1 MKLWSGN
8 SICFPFFR
16 GDVQCILTDFFLQKL
31 FYFRSCLIAAVLS
44 VDPRIFIKMD
54 FVIITSPYIRCCHS
68 KQQDQAKIYADDYFF
83 LFFLFLPFFC
93 AMIPLYS
100 FAPFLYTHRALSA
113 FCEYI
118 LFLDNYIPFVE
129 EYNFNSLNIFLHFVN
144 SLYFP
149 FTGAYAH
156 PSADTES
163 ECPSYQIP
171 V

>member
-1 MKLWSGN
+1 MIRTSLCLYDFHTFILAQFPNNHPDIRSN
-8 SICFPFFR
+8 LPIYHLSSIFW
-16 GDVQCILTDFFLQKL
+16 GEDYMILTVPFCVGQAVCFF
-31 FYFRSCLIAAVLS
+31 
-44 VDPRIFIKMD
+44 
-54 FVIITSPYIRCCHS
+54 
-68 KQQDQAKIYADDYFF
+68 
-83 LFFLFLPFFC
+83 FFLFLPFFC

-100 FAPFLYTHRALSA
+100 FTPFLYTHRALSA
-113 FCEYI
+113 FCKYI
-118 LFLDNYIPFVE
+118 LFLDNYILFVE

-163 ECPSYQIP
+163 ECLFYQIP

>member
-1 MKLWSGN
+1 MAHNYISRKRE
-8 SICFPFFR
+8 I
-16 GDVQCILTDFFLQKL
+16 
-31 FYFRSCLIAAVLS
+31 
-44 VDPRIFIKMD
+44 
-54 FVIITSPYIRCCHS
+54 YIRLLFLGYRFFQTFYVFMCNIKSSLIYLAANSYS
-68 KQQDQAKIYADDYFF
+68 KHFSQLLIFKAIIDKQFKHFF
-83 LFFLFLPFFC
+83 FFLFLPFFC

-100 FAPFLYTHRALSA
+100 FTPFLYTHHALSA
-113 FCEYI
+113 FCKYS

>member
-8 SICFPFFR
+8 SICFSFFR
-16 GDVQCILTDFFLQKL
+16 GDVQCIFTDFFLQKL
-31 FYFRSCLIAAVLS
+31 LYFRSCLIAAVLS
-44 VDPRIFIKMD
+44 VDPHIYTAATPSNRIRQRYTLM
-54 FVIITSPYIRCCHS
+54 IT
-68 KQQDQAKIYADDYFF
+68 FF
-83 LFFLFLPFFC
+83 CFFFFLFLPFFC

-100 FAPFLYTHRALSA
+100 FTPFLYTHHALSA
-113 FCEYI
+113 FCKYS

-149 FTGAYAH
+149 FTGAYEH